1 MNSGIYKIENS
12 GNGKVYIGQSKNLSN
27 RQYTHFRALE
37 KGIHHNKHLQ
47 RSFDR
52 FGADAFTFTV
62 IERCAV
68 EELNERERFWIQAYD
83 AMNPAKGY
91 NQESGGNAG
100 KEVCEA
106 LRAAMTGPGNPMFGR
121 SPSKETRA
129 RMRISARGK
138 NAILTENQAYRIK
151 EQLAAGVALTEIAEA
166 NGISVDA
173 VQKIKTGDNWGYVHQ
188 DLNERIASMTTT
200 AREERD
206 RQIRALA
213 SEGVNRRKIA
223 ERVGCT
229 LATVTRVLGTP
240 AVPFCASEEF
250 ERIKAEVVRE
260 YLAGTNREEIKQRY
274 CLKDFTY
281 VRMISEAYRK
291 KTADMKAKAVEM
303 RRAGVQVKDIAA
315 QLGCARTTITRWT
328 ASVMQTP

>member
-1 MNSGIYKIENS
+1 MNSGIYKITNS

-27 RQYTHFRALE
+27 RKYTHFRALE

-68 EELNERERFWIQAYD
+68 EELDERERFWIQAYD

-91 NQESGGNAG
+91 NLESGGNAG

-106 LRAAMTGPGNPMFGR
+106 LRTAMTGPGNPMFGR
-121 SPSKETRA
+121 SPSEETRD

-138 NAILTENQAYRIK
+138 TAILTESQVYRMK
-151 EQLAAGVALTEIAEA
+151 ERIAAGVALTEIAEE

-173 VQKIKTGDNWGYVHQ
+173 VQKIKTGKNWGYVHP
-188 DLNERIASMTTT
+188 DLNDRLASMTIT

-206 RQIRALA
+206 RQIRSLA
-213 SEGVNRRKIA
+213 SEGMSRRKIA

-229 LATVTRVLGTP
+229 PATVTRVLGTP

-250 ERIKAEVVRE
+250 ERIKTEVVRE
-260 YLAGTNREEIKQRY
+260 YLAGTNREAIKQRY
-274 CLKDFTY
+274 GLKDFTY
-281 VRMISEAYRK
+281 VQMISEAYRK
-291 KTADMKAKAVEM
+291 KTADLKAKAVEM
-303 RRAGVQVKDIAA
+303 RRAGEKVKDIAEH
-315 QLGCARTTITRWT
+315 LGYARTTITKWT
-328 ASVMQTP
+328 ASVMPTP